1 MGNGKS
7 VSVPNGL
14 GSGVDGGVGNGYR
27 QSGVQSEAVR
37 EKGDWDDLFFQCTK
51 KTLQAGEV
59 WEEHGKAH
67 PRHRRTVSLD

>member
-14 GSGVDGGVGNGYR
+14 GSEVGGVGYR

-37 EKGDWDDLFFQCTK
+37 EKGDWDDLFSQCAK

-59 WEEHGKAH
+59 WDEHSKEH